1 MHAIGEAVER
11 GTVVLNVTQ
20 CHGGSVSMDMY
31 ETGKRLQECGVVS
44 GRDITTESAVTK
56 LMYLLG
62 QTWDGERVRD
72 MLGRSIRGEITV

>member
-1 MHAIGEAVER
+1 
-11 GTVVLNVTQ
+11 
-20 CHGGSVSMDMY
+20 MDMY

-62 QTWDGERVRD
+62 QNWDGERVRD